1 MNDRTCAVIRSLL
14 HSVRRSLLHV
24 TSLSLIHSLLPVC
37 STPFVHYS
45 SHPFTHSDSQ
55 SVSGSGTLYCT
66 YPVVHAA
73 NKRVFFHTGT
83 MFQGRWWPVSS
94 FVITLHITHY
104 FTVVYTAVTLHRQR
118 NGHRCGAFPKPKN
131 EAGGSNTIWRKEN
144 SCSSE
149 HSKLCFEAPEINS
162 GTQNNLP
169 LAWRLGKDSL
179 QSRESGTE
187 D

>member
-1 MNDRTCAVIRSLL
+1 MVDLPTPPFWLQTATKTVSFSLLFLFYIKHQLVSVFQSVMNDRTCAVIRSLL

-73 NKRVFFHTGT
+73 NKRVFFI
-83 MFQGRWWPVSS
+83 P
-94 FVITLHITHY
+94 
-104 FTVVYTAVTLHRQR
+104 A
-118 NGHRCGAFPKPKN
+118 
-131 EAGGSNTIWRKEN
+131 
-144 SCSSE
+144 
-149 HSKLCFEAPEINS
+149 LCFK
-162 GTQNNLP
+162 GGDDLCH
-169 LAWRLGKDSL
+169 RLS
-179 QSRESGTE
+179 SRYI
-187 D
+187 